1 MNSSD
6 IIDNKDRSV
15 ADPELVE
22 SASFVYPDTRSD
34 PSHPTPHFLTLPES
48 RISVRCVQYP
58 TIRNTTKRI
67 TKYFKF
73 YVSDPCIDKR
83 MAGDEG
89 VVVGG
94 LGGHHHIIAHLA
106 DCFSSRAGADIT
118 IVCRD
123 AAFQCHKVRHCKELL
138 VRYHRYLDFISGQ
151 EIDRS
156 SNIPVPILYVRVVS
170 FDIPLKYRYRYLFL
184 CHLTILQAAPPP
196 L

>member
-1 MNSSD
+1 
-6 IIDNKDRSV
+6 
-15 ADPELVE
+15 
-22 SASFVYPDTRSD
+22 
-34 PSHPTPHFLTLPES
+34 
-48 RISVRCVQYP
+48 
-58 TIRNTTKRI
+58 
-67 TKYFKF
+67 
-73 YVSDPCIDKR
+73 

-94 LGGHHHIIAHLA
+94 RGGHHHIIAHLA

-170 FDIPLKYRYRYLFL
+170 FDIPLNYRYRYLFL